1 MSKASRRGAGDL
13 VNPEPDRKRSTI
25 DIDQRIYTIAVLII
39 ELIPITR
46 MEGKMSDIFSMDYR
60 ACSAIG
66 RSVCV
71 RRAEVQCRSEN
82 HCVQPDCQLASEF
95 SDAPVAP
102 NSRAA
107 TSSIGL
113 GWLAGRFNG

>member
-1 MSKASRRGAGDL
+1 M

-66 RSVCV
+66 RSGLAPRSSRVAARASE
-71 RRAEVQCRSEN
+71 RRA
-82 HCVQPDCQLASEF
+82 
-95 SDAPVAP
+95 
-102 NSRAA
+102 
-107 TSSIGL
+107 SS
-113 GWLAGRFNG
+113 A

>member
-1 MSKASRRGAGDL
+1 L

-82 HCVQPDCQLASEF
+82 HCVQPDCPLASEF